1 VLPITLSLTAPNPT
15 LATAI
20 VRLLIVCATGVVI
33 FFSFFNVIFWL
44 PIAIPLIIIYV
55 ASAFIF
61 VAEFVMR
68 KLAEYPKGAIVAIA
82 LILAALVALLKA
94 VG

>member
-15 LATAI
+15 LATEI
-20 VRLLIVCATGVVI
+20 VRLLIVCATGVAI

-44 PIAIPLIIIYV
+44 PIAIALIIIYV

>member
-20 VRLLIVCATGVVI
+20 VRLLIVCATGVAI

-44 PIAIPLIIIYV
+44 PIAIALIIIYV

>member
-1 VLPITLSLTAPNPT
+1 VLPITLSLTASNPT

-20 VRLLIVCATGVVI
+20 VRVLIVCATGVAI
-33 FFSFFNVIFWL
+33 FFSFFNIIFWL

>member
-61 VAEFVMR
+61 VAEFVIR

>member
-20 VRLLIVCATGVVI
+20 VRLLIVCATGVAI

>member
-1 VLPITLSLTAPNPT
+1 MLPITLSLTAPNPT

-20 VRLLIVCATGVVI
+20 VRLLIVCATGVAI

-61 VAEFVMR
+61 VAKFVMR

>member
-1 VLPITLSLTAPNPT
+1 
-15 LATAI
+15 
-20 VRLLIVCATGVVI
+20 
-33 FFSFFNVIFWL
+33 
-44 PIAIPLIIIYV
+44 V

>member
-55 ASAFIF
+55 ASAFNF

-68 KLAEYPKGAIVAIA
+68 KLAEYPKERS
-82 LILAALVALLKA
+82 ILAALVALLKA

>member
-1 VLPITLSLTAPNPT
+1 MLPITLSLTAPNPT

-20 VRLLIVCATGVVI
+20 VRLLIVCATGVAI
-33 FFSFFNVIFWL
+33 FFSFFNIIFWL

>member
-1 VLPITLSLTAPNPT
+1 MLPITLSLTAPNPT

-20 VRLLIVCATGVVI
+20 VRWLIVCATGVAI

>member
-1 VLPITLSLTAPNPT
+1 
-15 LATAI
+15 
-20 VRLLIVCATGVVI
+20 LLIVCATGVAI
-33 FFSFFNVIFWL
+33 FFSFFNIIFWL

-82 LILAALVALLKA
+82 LIWQH
-94 VG
+94 

>member
-1 VLPITLSLTAPNPT
+1 MLPITLSLTAPNPT

-20 VRLLIVCATGVVI
+20 VRLLIVCATGVAI

>member
-1 VLPITLSLTAPNPT
+1 MLPITLSLTAPNPT

-20 VRLLIVCATGVVI
+20 VRLLIVCATGVAI

-44 PIAIPLIIIYV
+44 PIAILLIIIYV

>member
-1 VLPITLSLTAPNPT
+1 MLPITLSLTAPNPT

-20 VRLLIVCATGVVI
+20 VRLLIVCATGVAI

-44 PIAIPLIIIYV
+44 PITIPLIIIYV

>member
-1 VLPITLSLTAPNPT
+1 MLPITLSLTASNPT

-20 VRLLIVCATGVVI
+20 VRVLIVCATGVAI
-33 FFSFFNVIFWL
+33 FFSFFNIIFWL

>member
-1 VLPITLSLTAPNPT
+1 MLPITLSLTAPNPT

-20 VRLLIVCATGVVI
+20 LRLLIVCATGVAI
-33 FFSFFNVIFWL
+33 FFSFFTVIFWL
-44 PIAIPLIIIYV
+44 PIAIALIIIYV